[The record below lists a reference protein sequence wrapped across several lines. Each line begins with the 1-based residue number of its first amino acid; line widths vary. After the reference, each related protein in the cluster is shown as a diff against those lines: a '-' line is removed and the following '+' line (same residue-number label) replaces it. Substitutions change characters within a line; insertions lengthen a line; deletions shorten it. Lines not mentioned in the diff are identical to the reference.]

1 MIKLLEK
8 PIIVVLLLLVLSGYL
23 YFFQLDKI
31 ALTDPDE
38 TFYGQTAKEM
48 FLKKEW
54 LTPTLYGKPQFEKP
68 ILFYWLIE
76 ISYKIFGINEFAARF
91 PCALFG
97 FLGLVGIYLLGRL
110 LFNNRTGIFSAVILA
125 TSLEYLILSIG
136 CVTDM
141 VLFTLLLFGVLFF
154 FYGQI
159 RRRDHFYLFSSA
171 AFALATLT
179 KGPIGLL
186 LPAFIIVL
194 YLALT
199 KNLAIFKKGFM
210 LAGAL
215 IIFVVIA
222 KPWYIIMYKIHAQD
236 FVNVFFGFHNV
247 TRFLTPEHKI
257 GSQVYYNIPIVLG
270 GFFPWSVFLPLGFW
284 RFCKTAFSRNRSEPL
299 AVPGSGANER
309 RTANDERRNYA
320 LFTLLWFVF
329 IFLFFT
335 ASSTK
340 LPTYIFPCFLS
351 LAIMTGKL
359 WDDFLDKEAAQN
371 LIKRMKISY
380 YSLPLLILLIFA
392 GVCIFIKM
400 DYPEMLGK
408 VAITG
413 LFLIFGIALSLMA
426 FIGRRF
432 IAAFL
437 LIAYSVALIMY
448 PVDKLILPALE
459 PHESSKALAKELLK
473 FHKEGEAIGCEYD
486 YRAGIAFYTGKVP
499 VKIADYS
506 TLHGLMISK
515 ERVWCVLKQKNVV
528 DLYGP
533 GADKPKD
540 VVVVFKSGKKRLITN
555 KPL

>member
-1 MIKLLEK
+1 MIKPLER

-48 FLKKEW
+48 LLKGEW

-68 ILFYWLIE
+68 IFFYWLIE
-76 ISYKIFGINEFAARF
+76 ISYKIFGINEFAVRF

-110 LFNNRTGIFSAVILA
+110 LFNNRVGIFSAVALA
-125 TSLEYLILSIG
+125 TSLEYLVLSIG

-141 VLFTLLLFGVLFF
+141 TLFTLLLFGVLFF

-159 RRRDHFYLFSSA
+159 RKKDYFYLLSSA

-186 LPAFIIVL
+186 LPAFIIFL

-199 KNLAIFKKGFM
+199 KNLSIFKKGFM

-215 IIFVVIA
+215 IVFAVIA

-247 TRFLTPEHKI
+247 TRFLTPEHKM
-257 GSQVYYNIPIVLG
+257 GSQAYYNIPIVLG

-284 RFCKTAFSRNRSEPL
+284 HFFKKAFFSKR
-299 AVPGSGANER
+299 ER
-309 RTANDERRNYA
+309 QDERNYSVFI
-320 LFTLLWFVF
+320 LVWFFF

-351 LAIMTGKL
+351 LALITGKL
-359 WDDFLDKEAAQN
+359 WDDFLNKEPARA
-371 LIKRMKISY
+371 LIKWMKVSY
-380 YSLPLLILLIFA
+380 YSLPSLILLIFA

-400 DYPEMLGK
+400 DYPEILGS
-408 VAITG
+408 VVITG
-413 LFLIFGIALSLMA
+413 LLLIFGITLSFMA
-426 FIGRRF
+426 FISKKF

-437 LIAYSVALIMY
+437 LIAYSVALIIY
-448 PVDKLILPALE
+448 PLDRLILPALE
-459 PHESSKALAKELLK
+459 PHETSKAIAKEMLK
-473 FHKEGEAIGCEYD
+473 FHKEGEVVGSEHD
-486 YRAGIAFYTGKVP
+486 YRAGIAFYTGIAP
-499 VKIADYS
+499 VKLTNS
-506 TLHGLMISK
+506 TMIRELMSSK
-515 ERVWCVLKQKNVV
+515 ERVWCVLKQKNIV
-528 DLYGP
+528 DLKDP
-533 GADKPKD
+533 GGYD

>member
-1 MIKLLEK
+1 MIKLLER
-8 PIIVVLLLLVLSGYL
+8 PIIVVLLLLILSGYL

-48 FLKKEW
+48 FLKGEW

-76 ISYKIFGINEFAARF
+76 ISYKIFGINEFAVRF
-91 PCALFG
+91 PSALFG

-110 LFNNRTGIFSAVILA
+110 LFNNRAGIFSAVVLA

-141 VLFTLLLFGVLFF
+141 TLFTLLLFGVLFF

-159 RRRDHFYLFSSA
+159 RKRDHFYLFSSA

-186 LPAFIIVL
+186 LPAAIIVL

-215 IIFVVIA
+215 IIFAVIA
-222 KPWYIIMYKIHAQD
+222 KPWYIIMYKIHARD

-257 GSQVYYNIPIVLG
+257 GSQVYYNIPIILG

-284 RFCKTAFSRNRSEPL
+284 HFFKKAFFSNHERRKTNDEAL
-299 AVPGSGANER
+299 NER
-309 RTANDERRNYA
+309 NYF
-320 LFTLLWFVF
+320 LFILLWFF
-329 IFLFFT
+329 SIFLFFT

-351 LAIMTGKL
+351 LALMTGKL
-359 WDDFLDKEAAQN
+359 WDDFLNKKAAQS
-371 LIKRMKISY
+371 LIRRMNVSY
-380 YSLPLLILLIFA
+380 YSLSPLILLIFA
-392 GVCIFIKM
+392 GICIFIKM
-400 DYPEMLGK
+400 DYPEILGR
-408 VAITG
+408 VIVTG
-413 LFLIFGIALSLMA
+413 LFLIFGIALSLTA
-426 FIGRRF
+426 FISKRF
-432 IAAFL
+432 LAAFL
-437 LIAYSVALIMY
+437 LIAYSVVLIMY
-448 PVDKLILPALE
+448 PADKLILPALE

-473 FHKEGEAIGCEYD
+473 YYKEGEAVGSEYD

-499 VKIADYS
+499 VKIVDYS
-506 TLHGLMISK
+506 TSHELMGSK
-515 ERVWCVLKQKNVV
+515 ERVWCVLKQKNVA
-528 DLYGP
+528 DLNGP
-533 GADKPKD
+533 GVDKPKN

>member
-1 MIKLLEK
+1 MKLLER

-48 FLKKEW
+48 FLKAEW

-76 ISYKIFGINEFAARF
+76 ISYKIFGINEFAVRF

-110 LFNNRTGIFSAVILA
+110 LFNNRAGIFSAVILA

-159 RRRDHFYLFSSA
+159 RKRDYFYLLSSA

-186 LPAFIIVL
+186 LSAFIIVL

-215 IIFVVIA
+215 IVFAVIA

-257 GSQVYYNIPIVLG
+257 GSGVYYNIPIVLG

-284 RFCKTAFSRNRSEPL
+284 HICKKAFFSKQEKH
-299 AVPGSGANER
+299 
-309 RTANDERRNYA
+309 DERNYSQFI
-320 LFTLLWFVF
+320 LIWFLF

-351 LAIMTGKL
+351 LALMTGKL
-359 WDDFLDKEAAQN
+359 WDDFLNKKAAIS
-371 LIKRMKISY
+371 LIKWMNVSY
-380 YSLPLLILLIFA
+380 YALPSLILLIFT

-400 DYPEMLGK
+400 DYPEILGK
-408 VAITG
+408 VVITG
-413 LFLIFGIALSLMA
+413 LFLIFGIALSLIA
-426 FIGRRF
+426 FIRRKF

-437 LIAYSVALIMY
+437 LIAYSVAILMY

-473 FHKEGEAIGCEYD
+473 LYKEGEAIGSEYD
-486 YRAGIAFYTGKVP
+486 YRAGVAFYTGKIP

-506 TLHGLMISK
+506 TLHELMGSK
-515 ERVWCVLKQKNVV
+515 ERVWCVLKQKNVA
-528 DLYGP
+528 DLNDP
-533 GADKPKD
+533 GVDKPKN
-540 VVVVFKSGKKRLITN
+540 VAVVFKSGKKRLITN

>member
-1 MIKLLEK
+1 MKLLEK
-8 PIIVVLLLLVLSGYL
+8 PVIIVLLLLILSGYL

-48 FLKKEW
+48 YLKGEW
-54 LTPTLYGKPQFEKP
+54 VTPTLYGQPQFEKP

-76 ISYKIFGINEFAARF
+76 ISYRIFGINEFAVRF
-91 PCALFG
+91 PSALFG
-97 FLGLVGIYLLGRL
+97 FLGLIGIYLLGRA
-110 LFNNRTGIFSAVILA
+110 LFNNRVGIFSSVILA
-125 TSLEYLILSIG
+125 TNLEYLILSIG

-159 RRRDHFYLFSSA
+159 RKKDYFYLLSSA

-186 LPAFIIVL
+186 LPASIIFL

-199 KNLAIFKKGFM
+199 KNLSIFKRGFM
-210 LAGAL
+210 LLGVL
-215 IIFVVIA
+215 IVFGLIA

-236 FVNVFFGFHNV
+236 FINAFFGFQNI

-257 GSQVYYNIPIVLG
+257 GSQVYYNIPIILG
-270 GFFPWSVFLPLGFW
+270 GFFPWSVFIPLGFW
-284 RFCKTAFSRNRSEPL
+284 HICKKAFFSKSEK
-299 AVPGSGANER
+299 R
-309 RTANDERRNYA
+309 DEKNYSI
-320 LFTLLWFVF
+320 FIVLWFLF

-351 LAIMTGKL
+351 LALMTGKL
-359 WDDFLDKEAAQN
+359 WDDFLGKEAAKS
-371 LIKRMKISY
+371 LIKWMKVSY
-380 YSLPLLILLIFA
+380 YSLPSLILLIFA

-400 DYPEMLGK
+400 DYPEILGR
-408 VAITG
+408 VVITG
-413 LFLIFGIALSLMA
+413 LLLIFGIALSLAA
-426 FIGRRF
+426 FNKRRF

-437 LIAYSVALIMY
+437 LIAYSVAIIIY
-448 PVDKLILPALE
+448 PIDRLILPALE
-459 PHESSKALAKELLK
+459 PHETSKALAEELLK
-473 FHKEGEAIGCEYD
+473 FHKDGEVIGSEYD
-486 YRAGIAFYTGKVP
+486 YRAGVAFYTGKVP
-499 VKIADYS
+499 VKISDYS
-506 TLHGLMISK
+506 ALHALMGSK
-515 ERVWCVLKQKNVV
+515 ERVWCVMKQKNIS
-528 DLYGP
+528 DLSGP
-533 GADKPKD
+533 GIDKPKH

-555 KPL
+555 KPLR

>member
-1 MIKLLEK
+1 MMKFLER
-8 PIIVVLLLLVLSGYL
+8 PIIVVLLLLVLSCYL

-48 FLKKEW
+48 FLKGEW

-76 ISYKIFGINEFAARF
+76 ISYKMFGINEFAVRF

-110 LFNNRTGIFSAVILA
+110 LFNNRVGVFSAIILA
-125 TSLEYLILSIG
+125 TSLEYLVLSIG

-141 VLFTLLLFGVLFF
+141 VLFTLLLFGALFF

-159 RRRDHFYLFSSA
+159 RKKGYFYLLSSA

-186 LPAFIIVL
+186 LPAFIIML
-194 YLALT
+194 YLILT
-199 KNLAIFKKGFM
+199 KDYAIFKNGAL
-210 LAGAL
+210 LAGAIL
-215 IIFVVIA
+215 VFIVIA
-222 KPWYIIMYKIHAQD
+222 KPWYFVMYKIHAQD
-236 FVNVFFGFHNV
+236 FVNIFFGFQNI

-284 RFCKTAFSRNRSEPL
+284 RFFKDAFSRR
-299 AVPGSGANER
+299 GSPSANK
-309 RTANDERRNYA
+309 NQSI
-320 LFTLLWFVF
+320 FVLLWFFV

-351 LAIMTGKL
+351 LALIAGKL
-359 WDDFLDKEAAQN
+359 WDDFLGSAPSAGLAKW
-371 LIKRMKISY
+371 MKVSY
-380 YSLPLLILLIFA
+380 YSLPIVILLTFI
-392 GVCIFIKM
+392 GVSVFVKI
-400 DYPEMLGK
+400 DYPEMLAR
-408 VAITG
+408 VVVTG
-413 LFLIFGIALSLMA
+413 LFVIFGMLLSLLS
-426 FIGRRF
+426 FIRKNKL
-432 IAAFL
+432 AAFL
-437 LIAYSVALIMY
+437 LIAYSVAILVY
-448 PVDKLILPALE
+448 PIDKLILPALE
-459 PHESSKALAKELLK
+459 PHETSKAMAKELMK
-473 FHKEGEAIGCEYD
+473 YYKDGEVIGCEHD
-486 YRAGIAFYTGKVP
+486 YRAGIAFYTGKTP
-499 VKIADYS
+499 VKIADYATS
-506 TLHGLMISK
+506 HELMGSK
-515 ERVWCVLKQKNVV
+515 ERVWCVLKKKNVA
-528 DLYGP
+528 DLNGP
-533 GADKPKD
+533 GVDKPKT
-540 VVVVFKSGKKRLITN
+540 VVEVFKSGKKRLITN

>member
-1 MIKLLEK
+1 MTKLLER
-8 PIIVVLLLLVLSGYL
+8 PIIVILLLLILSGYL

-48 FLKKEW
+48 FLKGEW
-54 LTPTLYGKPQFEKP
+54 LTPTLYGEPQFEKP
-68 ILFYWLIE
+68 IFFYWLIE
-76 ISYKIFGINEFAARF
+76 ISYKIFGINEFAVRF

-110 LFNNRTGIFSAVILA
+110 LFSNRTGIFSAVILA

-141 VLFTLLLFGVLFF
+141 VLFTLLLFGVLLF

-159 RRRDHFYLFSSA
+159 RRKDYSYLLSSA

-215 IIFVVIA
+215 IIFAIIA

-236 FVNVFFGFHNV
+236 FLNVFFGFHNV

-284 RFCKTAFSRNRSEPL
+284 HMFKTIRLPAGKAGNTHDAICNTNNTSIFL
-299 AVPGSGANER
+299 
-309 RTANDERRNYA
+309 
-320 LFTLLWFVF
+320 LLWFVF

-351 LAIMTGKL
+351 LALITGKL
-359 WDDFLDKEAAQN
+359 WDDFLNKGAAPG
-371 LIKRMKISY
+371 LIKWTKVSY
-380 YSLPLLILLIFA
+380 YSLPSLILVIFV

-400 DYPEMLGK
+400 DYPEILGK
-408 VAITG
+408 VIITG
-413 LFLIFGIALSLMA
+413 LFLIFGIALSTAA
-426 FIGRRF
+426 FIKRKF

-437 LIAYSVALIMY
+437 LIAYSVALIIY
-448 PVDKLILPALE
+448 PIDKLILPDLG
-459 PHESSKALAKELLK
+459 PHESSKALSKELLK
-473 FHKEGEAIGCEYD
+473 FYKEGEAIGSE
-486 YRAGIAFYTGKVP
+486 
-499 VKIADYS
+499 
-506 TLHGLMISK
+506 
-515 ERVWCVLKQKNVV
+515 
-528 DLYGP
+528 
-533 GADKPKD
+533 
-540 VVVVFKSGKKRLITN
+540 
-555 KPL
+555 

>member
-1 MIKLLEK
+1 MVKILER
-8 PIIVVLLLLVLSGYL
+8 PIIVILLLLVLSGYL
-23 YFFQLDKI
+23 YFFQLDKM

-48 FLKKEW
+48 FLKGEW
-54 LTPTLYGKPQFEKP
+54 LTPTLYGRPQFEKP

-76 ISYKIFGINEFAARF
+76 ISYKIFGINEFAVRF
-91 PCALFG
+91 PSALFG
-97 FLGLVGIYLLGRL
+97 FLGLVGIYLLGKL

-159 RRRDHFYLFSSA
+159 RKRDQGYLLSSA

-179 KGPIGLL
+179 KGPVGLL
-186 LPAFIIVL
+186 LPALIIVL

-199 KNLAIFKKGFM
+199 KNLGIFKKGFM
-210 LAGAL
+210 LVGAL
-215 IIFVVIA
+215 IIFAVIA
-222 KPWYIIMYKIHAQD
+222 NPWYIIMYKTHAQD

-257 GSQVYYNIPIVLG
+257 GSQAYYNIPIVFG

-284 RFCKTAFSRNRSEPL
+284 HFCKMAFSRNHES
-299 AVPGSGANER
+299 
-309 RTANDERRNYA
+309 RTMNDERRNHA
-320 LFTLLWFVF
+320 LFVLLWFLF

-351 LAIMTGKL
+351 LALITGKL
-359 WDDFLDKEAAQN
+359 WDDFLNKKAAIG
-371 LIKRMKISY
+371 LIKWMEVSY
-380 YSLPLLILLIFA
+380 YYLPSLILLIFA

-400 DYPEMLGK
+400 DYPEILGR
-408 VAITG
+408 VIITG
-413 LFLIFGIALSLMA
+413 LFLIFGIAFSLIA
-426 FIGRRF
+426 FINRRF
-432 IAAFL
+432 LAAFL

-448 PVDKLILPALE
+448 PVGKLILPALE

-473 FHKEGEAIGCEYD
+473 FHKEDEVIGSEYD

-506 TLHGLMISK
+506 TLHELIGSK
-515 ERVWCVLKQKNVV
+515 ERVWCVLKQKNVA
-528 DLYGP
+528 DLNGP
-533 GADKPKD
+533 GVDKPKN
-540 VVVVFKSGKKRLITN
+540 VVVVFESGKKRLITN

>member
-1 MIKLLEK
+1 MMKLLER
-8 PIIVVLLLLVLSGYL
+8 PIIVVLLLLILSGYL

-48 FLKKEW
+48 FLKGEW

-76 ISYKIFGINEFAARF
+76 MSYKIFGINEFAVRF
-91 PCALFG
+91 PSALFG

-110 LFNNRTGIFSAVILA
+110 LFNNRAGIFSAVVLA

-141 VLFTLLLFGVLFF
+141 VLFTLLLFGVLLF

-159 RRRDHFYLFSSA
+159 RKKDYFYLFSSA

-215 IIFVVIA
+215 IVFAVIA

-247 TRFLTPEHKI
+247 TRFLMPEHKI

-284 RFCKTAFSRNRSEPL
+284 HMFKAIRLPCRQAGTTHDAQ
-299 AVPGSGANER
+299 
-309 RTANDERRNYA
+309 RTTKDASIF
-320 LFTLLWFVF
+320 LLLWFF
-329 IFLFFT
+329 LIFLFFT

-340 LPTYIFPCFLS
+340 LPTYIFPCFMS
-351 LAIMTGKL
+351 LALMTGKL
-359 WDDFLDKEAAQN
+359 WDDFLNKKAASG
-371 LIKRMKISY
+371 LIKWMKVSY
-380 YSLPLLILLIFA
+380 YSLPSLILLIFA

-400 DYPEMLGK
+400 DYPEIMGR
-408 VAITG
+408 VIITG
-413 LFLIFGIALSLMA
+413 LFLVFGIALSLMA
-426 FIGRRF
+426 FISRKF

-459 PHESSKALAKELLK
+459 PHESSKALAKELLR
-473 FHKEGEAIGCEYD
+473 FHKEGEVIGSEYD

-499 VKIADYS
+499 AKIVDYS
-506 TLHGLMISK
+506 TLHELMGSK
-515 ERVWCVLKQKNVV
+515 ERVWCVLKQKNIA
-528 DLYGP
+528 DLNGP
-533 GADKPKD
+533 GIDKPKN

>member
-1 MIKLLEK
+1 MMKLLER

-38 TFYGQTAKEM
+38 TFYAQTAREM
-48 FLKKEW
+48 FLKGEW

-68 ILFYWLIE
+68 ILFYWLVE

-91 PCALFG
+91 PSALFG
-97 FLGLVGIYLLGRL
+97 FLGLIGIYLLGRL

-125 TSLEYLILSIG
+125 TSLEYLVLSIG

-141 VLFTLLLFGVLFF
+141 ALFTLLLFGVLFF

-159 RRRDHFYLFSSA
+159 RKRDYFYLFSSA

-215 IIFVVIA
+215 IVFAVIA
-222 KPWYIIMYKIHAQD
+222 KPWYIIMYKIHSRD
-236 FVNVFFGFHNV
+236 FVNVFFGFQNV

-284 RFCKTAFSRNRSEPL
+284 HICKKAFFSKQEKR
-299 AVPGSGANER
+299 
-309 RTANDERRNYA
+309 DERNYSQFI
-320 LFTLLWFVF
+320 LIWFLF

-351 LAIMTGKL
+351 LALMTGKL
-359 WDDFLDKEAAQN
+359 WDDFLNKEAAKN
-371 LIKRMKISY
+371 LIRWMNVSY
-380 YSLPLLILLIFA
+380 YSLSSLILLIFA

-400 DYPEMLGK
+400 DYPEILGR
-408 VAITG
+408 VVITG
-413 LFLIFGIALSLMA
+413 LFLIFGITFSLIA
-426 FIGRRF
+426 FIGKRF
-432 IAAFL
+432 LAAFL

-473 FHKEGEAIGCEYD
+473 FYKEGEAIGSEYD

-506 TLHGLMISK
+506 TSHKLMGSN
-515 ERVWCVLKQKNVV
+515 ERVWCVLKQKNVA
-528 DLYGP
+528 DLNGP
-533 GADKPKD
+533 GIDKPKN
-540 VVVVFKSGKKRLITN
+540 VVVVFKAGKKRLITN

>member
-1 MIKLLEK
+1 MMKLLEK

-23 YFFQLDKI
+23 YFFQLDKL

-48 FLKKEW
+48 FLEGEW
-54 LTPTLYGKPQFEKP
+54 LTPTLYGQPQFEKP

-76 ISYKIFGINEFAARF
+76 ISYQIFGINEFAVRF
-91 PCALFG
+91 PSALFG

-110 LFNNRTGIFSAVILA
+110 LFNNRVGLFSAVVLA
-125 TSLEYLILSIG
+125 TCLEYLILSIG

-141 VLFTLLLFGVLFF
+141 VLFALMLFGVLFF

-159 RRRDHFYLFSSA
+159 RKRGYFYLLSSA

-186 LPAFIIVL
+186 LPAFVIIL
-194 YLALT
+194 YLTLT
-199 KNLAIFKKGFM
+199 KDFAIFKNGFL

-215 IIFVVIA
+215 IVFIIIA
-222 KPWYIIMYKIHAQD
+222 KPWYFIMYKLHAQE
-236 FVNVFFGFHNV
+236 FINTFFGFQNI
-247 TRFLTPEHKI
+247 TRFMTPEHKI

-284 RFCKTAFSRNRSEPL
+284 HFCKMAFSRKDES
-299 AVPGSGANER
+299 
-309 RTANDERRNYA
+309 RTTGKEERNYA
-320 LFTLLWFVF
+320 LFALLWFLF

-351 LAIMTGKL
+351 LALMTGKL
-359 WDDFLDKEAAQN
+359 WDDFLDKKAAFG
-371 LIKRMKISY
+371 LIKWMNVSY
-380 YSLPLLILLIFA
+380 YALPSLILLIYA
-392 GVCIFIKM
+392 GVCIFVKM
-400 DYPEMLGK
+400 DYPEILDRA
-408 VAITG
+408 VITG
-413 LFLIFGIALSLMA
+413 LFLIFGIAFSLIA
-426 FIGRRF
+426 FIGRRS

-437 LIAYSVALIMY
+437 LIAYSVVLMIY
-448 PVDKLILPALE
+448 PLDKLILPTLE
-459 PHESSKALAKELLK
+459 AHESSKAIAEELLK
-473 FHKEGEAIGCEYD
+473 YYKEGETIGTEHD

-499 VKIADYS
+499 VKVPDYS
-506 TLHGLMISK
+506 KLHELISSK
-515 ERVWCVLKQKNVV
+515 ERVWCVMKQKNVV
-528 DLYGP
+528 DLSGP
-533 GADKPKD
+533 GPDKPKY
-540 VVVVFKSGKKRLITN
+540 VVVFKSGKKRLITN

>member
-1 MIKLLEK
+1 MVKILEK
-8 PIIVVLLLLVLSGYL
+8 PVIVALLLLVLSGYL

-48 FLKKEW
+48 FLKGEW

-76 ISYKIFGINEFAARF
+76 ISYKIFGINEFAVRF

-110 LFNNRTGIFSAVILA
+110 LFNNRVGIFSAVALA

-159 RRRDHFYLFSSA
+159 RKKDYFYLLSSA

-186 LPAFIIVL
+186 LPAFIIIL

-215 IIFVVIA
+215 IIFAIIA

-284 RFCKTAFSRNRSEPL
+284 HFFKKAFFSKQEKQ
-299 AVPGSGANER
+299 
-309 RTANDERRNYA
+309 DERNYS
-320 LFTLLWFVF
+320 LFILVWFLF

-340 LPTYIFPCFLS
+340 LPTYIFSCFLS
-351 LAIMTGKL
+351 LALMTGKL
-359 WDDFLDKEAAQN
+359 WDDFLNKKAAIG
-371 LIKRMKISY
+371 LIKWMNVSY
-380 YSLPLLILLIFA
+380 YALPSLILLIFA

-400 DYPEMLGK
+400 DYPEILGK
-408 VAITG
+408 VVITG
-413 LFLIFGIALSLMA
+413 LFLIFGIALSLIA
-426 FIGRRF
+426 FIGRKF

-473 FHKEGEAIGCEYD
+473 FHKEGEAIGSEYD
-486 YRAGIAFYTGKVP
+486 YRAGIAFYTGKIP

-506 TLHGLMISK
+506 TLHELMGSK
-515 ERVWCVLKQKNVV
+515 ERVWCVLKQKNVA
-528 DLYGP
+528 DLNGP
-533 GADKPKD
+533 GIDKPKD

>member
-1 MIKLLEK
+1 MMKLLER

-48 FLKKEW
+48 FLKGEW

-91 PCALFG
+91 PPALFG

-110 LFNNRTGIFSAVILA
+110 LFNNRAGIFSAVVLA

-141 VLFTLLLFGVLFF
+141 VLFTFLLFGVLFF

-159 RRRDHFYLFSSA
+159 RKRDYFYLFSSA

-215 IIFVVIA
+215 IVFAVIA
-222 KPWYIIMYKIHAQD
+222 KPWYIAMYKIHSRD
-236 FVNVFFGFHNV
+236 FVNVFFGFHNI
-247 TRFLTPEHKI
+247 TRFLTPEHKM

-284 RFCKTAFSRNRSEPL
+284 QMFKGIRSTQNAERSTRNASI
-299 AVPGSGANER
+299 
-309 RTANDERRNYA
+309 
-320 LFTLLWFVF
+320 FILLWFLF

-351 LAIMTGKL
+351 LALMTGKL
-359 WDDFLDKEAAQN
+359 WDDFLNKKTALN
-371 LIKRMKISY
+371 LTRWMKASY
-380 YSLPLLILLIFA
+380 YSLPSLILLIFA

-400 DYPEMLGK
+400 DYPEISGK
-408 VAITG
+408 VVITG
-413 LFLIFGIALSLMA
+413 LFLIFGIALSLIA
-426 FIGRRF
+426 FISKRSL
-432 IAAFL
+432 AAFL

-459 PHESSKALAKELLK
+459 SHESSKALAKKLLK
-473 FHKEGEAIGCEYD
+473 FYKEGETIGSEYD
-486 YRAGIAFYTGKVP
+486 YRAGVAFYTGKVP
-499 VKIADYS
+499 VKIVDYS
-506 TLHGLMISK
+506 TLHELMGSK
-515 ERVWCVLKQKNVV
+515 ERVWCVLKQKNLV
-528 DLYGP
+528 DLISP
-533 GADKPKD
+533 GTDKPKN

>member
-1 MIKLLEK
+1 MIKPLER
-8 PIIVVLLLLVLSGYL
+8 PIIVILLLLVLSGYL

-48 FLKKEW
+48 FLKGEW

-76 ISYKIFGINEFAARF
+76 ISYKIFGINEFAVRF
-91 PCALFG
+91 PSALFG

-110 LFNNRTGIFSAVILA
+110 LFNNRAGIFSAVVLA

-141 VLFTLLLFGVLFF
+141 VLFTLLLLGVLFF

-159 RRRDHFYLFSSA
+159 RKRNYCYLLSSA

-186 LPAFIIVL
+186 LPGFIIIL
-194 YLALT
+194 YLVFT
-199 KNLAIFKKGFM
+199 KDYAIFKNGAL

-215 IIFVVIA
+215 IVFVVIA
-222 KPWYIIMYKIHAQD
+222 KPWYFIMYKLHTQD
-236 FVNVFFGFHNV
+236 FINIFFGFQNI

-284 RFCKTAFSRNRSEPL
+284 QMFKGIRSTQYAVRSTRN
-299 AVPGSGANER
+299 A
-309 RTANDERRNYA
+309 YI
-320 LFTLLWFVF
+320 FILLWFLF

-351 LAIMTGKL
+351 LALMTGKL
-359 WDDFLDKEAAQN
+359 WDDFLDNRAARS
-371 LIKRMKISY
+371 LAKWMKVSY
-380 YSLPLLILLIFA
+380 YCLSPLILLIFA
-392 GVCIFIKM
+392 GVCIFIGM
-400 DYPEMLGK
+400 DYPEILGK
-408 VAITG
+408 VVITG
-413 LFLIFGIALSLMA
+413 LFLVFGIALSFMA
-426 FIGRRF
+426 FKSRKF

-437 LIAYSVALIMY
+437 LIAYSVALMMY

-459 PHESSKALAKELLK
+459 PHESSKALAEELLK
-473 FHKEGEAIGCEYD
+473 YHKEGEAIGSEYD

-499 VKIADYS
+499 VKITDYS
-506 TLHGLMISK
+506 TSHELMGSK
-515 ERVWCVLKQKNVV
+515 ERAWCILKQKNVA
-528 DLYGP
+528 DLNGP
-533 GADKPKD
+533 GVDKPKN
-540 VVVVFKSGKKRLITN
+540 VIVVFKSGKKRLITN

>member
-1 MIKLLEK
+1 MKILER

-48 FLKKEW
+48 FLKGEW
-54 LTPTLYGKPQFEKP
+54 ITPTLYGQPQFEKP

-76 ISYKIFGINEFAARF
+76 ISYKIFGINEFAVRF

-154 FYGQI
+154 FYGEI
-159 RRRDHFYLFSSA
+159 RKKDYFYLLSSA

-186 LPAFIIVL
+186 LPASIIVL

-199 KNLAIFKKGFM
+199 KKLAIFKKGFM
-210 LAGAL
+210 LAGVL
-215 IIFVVIA
+215 IVFAVIA

-236 FVNVFFGFHNV
+236 FVNVFFGFQNI
-247 TRFLTPEHKI
+247 TRFLTPEHKT
-257 GSQVYYNIPIVLG
+257 GSQIYYNIPIILG

-284 RFCKTAFSRNRSEPL
+284 HICKKAFASKHNTQYTIRNTS
-299 AVPGSGANER
+299 
-309 RTANDERRNYA
+309 DERNYS
-320 LFTLLWFVF
+320 LFILLWFIF

-351 LAIMTGKL
+351 LALMTGRL
-359 WDDFLDKEAAQN
+359 WDDFLNKKATQT
-371 LIKRMKISY
+371 LINKMKVSY
-380 YSLPLLILLIFA
+380 CFLPLLILLIFI
-392 GVCIFIKM
+392 GVCIFVNM

-408 VAITG
+408 VIITG
-413 LFLIFGIALSLMA
+413 LFLIFGIALSLTA
-426 FIGRRF
+426 YLRKKF

-437 LIAYSVALIMY
+437 LIAYSVALIVY
-448 PVDKLILPALE
+448 PLDRLILPALE
-459 PHESSKALAKELLK
+459 PHESSKALAKEILK
-473 FHKEGEAIGCEYD
+473 YYKEGERIGSEYD

-506 TLHGLMISK
+506 TSHELMGSK
-515 ERVWCVLKQKNVV
+515 ERVWCVLKQKNVA
-528 DLYGP
+528 DLNGP
-533 GADKPKD
+533 GVDNPKK

>member
-1 MIKLLEK
+1 MIKLLER
-8 PIIVVLLLLVLSGYL
+8 PIIVILLLLVLSGYL

-38 TFYGQTAKEM
+38 TFYGQTDREM

-91 PCALFG
+91 PSALFG

-110 LFNNRTGIFSAVILA
+110 LFSNRAGIFSAVVGA

-141 VLFTLLLFGVLFF
+141 TLFTFLLFGVLFF

-159 RRRDHFYLFSSA
+159 RKRDYFYLLSSA

-186 LPAFIIVL
+186 LPAFIIIL

-199 KNLAIFKKGFM
+199 KNLAIFRKGFM

-215 IIFVVIA
+215 IIFAVIA
-222 KPWYIIMYKIHAQD
+222 KPWYIIMYKIHARD

-247 TRFLTPEHKI
+247 ARFLTPEHKM

-284 RFCKTAFSRNRSEPL
+284 HFCKMAFSRNHESRI
-299 AVPGSGANER
+299 
-309 RTANDERRNYA
+309 TNDERRNPA
-320 LFTLLWFVF
+320 LFVLLWFLF

-351 LAIMTGKL
+351 LALMTGKL
-359 WDDFLDKEAAQN
+359 WDDFLNKEAAFG
-371 LIKRMKISY
+371 LMRWMSVSY
-380 YSLPLLILLIFA
+380 YSLPSLILLIFA
-392 GVCIFIKM
+392 GVCIFIQM
-400 DYPEMLGK
+400 DYPEILGR
-408 VAITG
+408 VVITG
-413 LFLIFGIALSLMA
+413 LFLIFGIAFSLIA
-426 FIGRRF
+426 FIGKRF
-432 IAAFL
+432 LAAFL

-473 FHKEGEAIGCEYD
+473 FYKEGEAIGSEYD

-506 TLHGLMISK
+506 TSHKLMGSN
-515 ERVWCVLKQKNVV
+515 ERVWCVLKQKNVA
-528 DLYGP
+528 DLNGP
-533 GADKPKD
+533 GIDKPKN
-540 VVVVFKSGKKRLITN
+540 VVVVFKAGKKRLITN

>member
-1 MIKLLEK
+1 MMKLLEK

-23 YFFQLDKI
+23 YFFQLDKM

-48 FLKKEW
+48 LLKGEW
-54 LTPTLYGKPQFEKP
+54 LTPTLYGQPQFEKP

-76 ISYKIFGINEFAARF
+76 ISYKIFGINEFAVRF

-110 LFNNRTGIFSAVILA
+110 LFNNRAGIFSAVVLA
-125 TSLEYLILSIG
+125 TSLEYLILSVG

-159 RRRDHFYLFSSA
+159 RKRDHFYLFSSA

-215 IIFVVIA
+215 IIFAVIA

-236 FVNVFFGFHNV
+236 FINIFFGFQNI

-284 RFCKTAFSRNRSEPL
+284 YFFKKAFFSKQEKQ
-299 AVPGSGANER
+299 
-309 RTANDERRNYA
+309 DERNHS
-320 LFTLLWFVF
+320 LFILIWFLF

-351 LAIMTGKL
+351 LALMTGKL
-359 WDDFLDKEAAQN
+359 WDDFLNDRAAAN
-371 LIKRMKISY
+371 LVRWMKVSY
-380 YSLPLLILLIFA
+380 YTLPGIIIMAFI
-392 GVCIFIKM
+392 GICIFIKM
-400 DYPEMLGK
+400 DYPEILSK
-408 VAITG
+408 VVITG
-413 LFLIFGIALSLMA
+413 LFLMFGIAFSLIA
-426 FIGRRF
+426 FKSKRF
-432 IAAFL
+432 LAAFL
-437 LIAYSVALIMY
+437 LIAYSVALIVY
-448 PVDKLILPALE
+448 PIDKLILPALE

-473 FHKEGEAIGCEYD
+473 FYKEGEAIGSEYD

-506 TLHGLMISK
+506 SSHELMGSK
-515 ERVWCVLKQKNVV
+515 ERVWCVLKQKNIA
-528 DLYGP
+528 DLNGP
-533 GADKPKD
+533 GIDKPKN

>member
-1 MIKLLEK
+1 MTKLLER

-38 TFYGQTAKEM
+38 TFYAQTAKEM
-48 FLKKEW
+48 YLKGEW

-68 ILFYWLIE
+68 IFFYWLIE
-76 ISYKIFGINEFAARF
+76 ISYKIFGINEFAVRF

-97 FLGLVGIYLLGRL
+97 FLGLAGMYLLGRL
-110 LFNNRTGIFSAVILA
+110 LFNNRTGIFSAVVLS
-125 TSLEYLILSIG
+125 TCLEYLMLSIG

-141 VLFTLLLFGVLFF
+141 VLFTCLLFGALFF

-159 RRRDHFYLFSSA
+159 RRKNYFYLLSSA

-194 YLALT
+194 YLVLT
-199 KNLAIFKKGFM
+199 RDYAIFKNAAL
-210 LAGAL
+210 LAGAVIVF
-215 IIFVVIA
+215 IIIA
-222 KPWYIIMYKIHAQD
+222 KPWYFIMYKIHAQD
-236 FVNVFFGFHNV
+236 FISIFFGFQNV
-247 TRFLTPEHKI
+247 TRFLTPEHRI
-257 GSQVYYNIPIVLG
+257 GSQVYYNIPIALG

-284 RFCKTAFSRNRSEPL
+284 RFIKKAFISKSE
-299 AVPGSGANER
+299 GS
-309 RTANDERRNYA
+309 DERKYS
-320 LFTLLWFVF
+320 LFILLWFFV

-351 LAIMTGKL
+351 LALITGKL
-359 WDDFLDKEAAQN
+359 WDDFLTAGAAAN
-371 LIKRMKISY
+371 FTRWMKVSY
-380 YSLPLLILLIFA
+380 YALPAIILPAFI
-392 GVCIFIKM
+392 GICVFIKM

-408 VAITG
+408 VFITG
-413 LFLIFGIALSLMA
+413 LFLISGLALSLVS
-426 FIGRRF
+426 FISKKF
-432 IAAFL
+432 LAAFL

-459 PHESSKALAKELLK
+459 PHESSKAIAEELLK
-473 FHKEGEAIGCEYD
+473 YYKDGEAIGSEYS

-499 VKIADYS
+499 VKIADYATS
-506 TLHGLMISK
+506 HALMGSK
-515 ERVWCVLKQKNVV
+515 ERVWCVLKQKNVA
-528 DLYGP
+528 DLNGP
-533 GADKPKD
+533 GIDKPKN

>member
-1 MIKLLEK
+1 MKLLEK
-8 PIIVVLLLLVLSGYL
+8 PVIIILLLLVLSGYL

-38 TFYGQTAKEM
+38 TFYGQTAREM
-48 FLKKEW
+48 FLKGEW

-68 ILFYWLIE
+68 IFFYWLIE
-76 ISYKIFGINEFAARF
+76 ISYKIFGINEFAVRF

-97 FLGLVGIYLLGRL
+97 FLGLAGIYLLGRL

-159 RRRDHFYLFSSA
+159 RKRDYFYLLSSA

-186 LPAFIIVL
+186 LPVSIIVL
-194 YLALT
+194 YLVLT

-210 LAGAL
+210 LAGVLVVFA
-215 IIFVVIA
+215 VIA

-247 TRFLTPEHKI
+247 TRFLTPEHRM
-257 GSQVYYNIPIVLG
+257 GSQAYYNIPIVLG

-284 RFCKTAFSRNRSEPL
+284 HFLKKAFFFKQEK
-299 AVPGSGANER
+299 A
-309 RTANDERRNYA
+309 DDRNYSVFI
-320 LFTLLWFVF
+320 LIWFLF

-351 LAIMTGKL
+351 LALMTGKL
-359 WDDFLDKEAAQN
+359 WDDFLNKSIAVN
-371 LIKRMKISY
+371 LARLMKVSY
-380 YSLPLLILLIFA
+380 YVLPGIILPAFI
-392 GVCIFIKM
+392 GICIFIKM
-400 DYPEMLGK
+400 DYPEILGR
-408 VAITG
+408 VVITG
-413 LFLIFGIALSLMA
+413 LFLVSGIALSLIA
-426 FIGRRF
+426 FVNKKF

-459 PHESSKALAKELLK
+459 PHETSKALSKELLK
-473 FHKEGEAIGCEYD
+473 FYKEGEAIGSEHD
-486 YRAGIAFYTGKVP
+486 YRAGIAFYTGKTP
-499 VKIADYS
+499 VKLTNS
-506 TLHGLMISK
+506 TTIRELMSSK
-515 ERVWCVLKQKNVV
+515 ERVWCVLKQKNIV
-528 DLYGP
+528 DLNDRP
-533 GADKPKD
+533 GAYD

-555 KPL
+555 MPL

>member
-1 MIKLLEK
+1 MMKLLER

-38 TFYGQTAKEM
+38 TFYAQTAKEM
-48 FLKKEW
+48 FLKGEW
-54 LTPTLYGKPQFEKP
+54 LTPTLYGQPQFEKP
-68 ILFYWLIE
+68 IFFYWLIE
-76 ISYKIFGINEFAARF
+76 ISYRMFGINEFAVRF

-110 LFNNRTGIFSAVILA
+110 IFNNRAGILSAVVLA

-159 RRRDHFYLFSSA
+159 RKRSYFYLLSSA

-186 LPAFIIVL
+186 LPAFVIIL
-194 YLALT
+194 YLILT
-199 KNLAIFKKGFM
+199 KDFAIFKRGFL

-215 IIFVVIA
+215 IVFAIIA
-222 KPWYIIMYKIHAQD
+222 KPWYFIMYKIHAQD
-236 FVNVFFGFHNV
+236 FISTFFGFQNV

-270 GFFPWSVFLPLGFW
+270 GFFPWSVFLPLGLW
-284 RFCKTAFSRNRSEPL
+284 HFCKKAFLSKQ
-299 AVPGSGANER
+299 GAR
-309 RTANDERRNYA
+309 DERNHA
-320 LFTLLWFVF
+320 LFLLIWFLF

-351 LAIMTGKL
+351 LALMTGKL
-359 WDDFLDKEAAQN
+359 WDDFLNKGAAAN
-371 LIKRMKISY
+371 LIKWAKVSY
-380 YSLPLLILLIFA
+380 YALPGIILPAFI
-392 GVCIFIKM
+392 GICIFIKM
-400 DYPEMLGK
+400 DYPEILGK
-408 VAITG
+408 VIITG
-413 LFLIFGIALSLMA
+413 MFLLFGIALSLIA
-426 FIGRRF
+426 FINKKF
-432 IAAFL
+432 LAAFL
-437 LIAYSVALIMY
+437 LIAYSVVLITY
-448 PVDKLILPALE
+448 PVDRLILPALE

-473 FHKEGEAIGCEYD
+473 FHKAGEAIGSEYS

-499 VKIADYS
+499 VKIVDYS
-506 TLHGLMISK
+506 TLHELMSSK

-528 DLYGP
+528 DLIGP
-533 GADKPKD
+533 GADKPKN

>member
-1 MIKLLEK
+1 MMKLLER
-8 PIIVVLLLLVLSGYL
+8 PIIVVLLLLALSGYL

-38 TFYGQTAKEM
+38 TFYAQTAKEM
-48 FLKKEW
+48 FLKGEW

-76 ISYKIFGINEFAARF
+76 ISYKVFGINEFAVRF

-97 FLGLVGIYLLGRL
+97 FLGLVGIYLIGRL
-110 LFNNRTGIFSAVILA
+110 LFSNRAGIFSAVILA

-141 VLFTLLLFGVLFF
+141 VLFTLMLFGVLFF

-159 RRRDHFYLFSSA
+159 RKRGYFYLLSSA

-186 LPAFIIVL
+186 LPAFVIIL
-194 YLALT
+194 YLVLT
-199 KNLAIFKKGFM
+199 KDFTIFKRGFL
-210 LAGAL
+210 LAGVL
-215 IIFVVIA
+215 IVFAIIA
-222 KPWYIIMYKIHAQD
+222 KPWYLIMYKLHAQD
-236 FVNVFFGFHNV
+236 FISTFFGFQNI
-247 TRFLTPEHKI
+247 TRFLTPEHRI
-257 GSQVYYNIPIVLG
+257 GSQVYYNIPIALG

-284 RFCKTAFSRNRSEPL
+284 RFFKGAFFSNTESR
-299 AVPGSGANER
+299 VH
-309 RTANDERRNYA
+309 RNHY
-320 LFTLLWFVF
+320 LFILLWFFV

-351 LAIMTGKL
+351 LALIAGKL
-359 WDDFLDKEAAQN
+359 WDDFLNKGAAAN
-371 LIKRMKISY
+371 FVRWMKASY
-380 YSLPLLILLIFA
+380 YALPGIILPAFI
-392 GVCIFIKM
+392 GICIFIKM
-400 DYPEMLGK
+400 DYPEILGK
-408 VAITG
+408 TVITG
-413 LFLIFGIALSLMA
+413 LFLIFGIALSLTA
-426 FIGRRF
+426 FISRKF

-437 LIAYSVALIMY
+437 LIAYSVVLIMY

-473 FHKEGEAIGCEYD
+473 YHKEGEVIGSEYD
-486 YRAGIAFYTGKVP
+486 YRAGVAFYTGKVP
-499 VKIADYS
+499 IKIVDYS
-506 TLHGLMISK
+506 ALHELMGSE

-533 GADKPKD
+533 GIDKPKN
-540 VVVVFKSGKKRLITN
+540 VVVVVLKSGKKRLITN

>member
-1 MIKLLEK
+1 MKLLER

-48 FLKKEW
+48 FLKGEW
-54 LTPTLYGKPQFEKP
+54 LTPTLYGQPQFEKP

-76 ISYKIFGINEFAARF
+76 ISYKIFGINEFAVRF

-97 FLGLVGIYLLGRL
+97 FLGLVGIYLLGRI
-110 LFNNRTGIFSAVILA
+110 LFNNRAGIFSAVVLA

-141 VLFTLLLFGVLFF
+141 TLFTLFLFGVLFF

-159 RRRDHFYLFSSA
+159 RKKDYFYLLSSA

-186 LPAFIIVL
+186 LPAAIIVL

-215 IIFVVIA
+215 IVFAVIA
-222 KPWYIIMYKIHAQD
+222 KPWYVIMYKIHAQD
-236 FVNVFFGFHNV
+236 FINIFFGFQNV

-257 GSQVYYNIPIVLG
+257 GSQIYYNIPIILG

-284 RFCKTAFSRNRSEPL
+284 RFCKMAFSGDRAQRDH
-299 AVPGSGANER
+299 AIFV
-309 RTANDERRNYA
+309 
-320 LFTLLWFVF
+320 LLWFLF

-351 LAIMTGKL
+351 LALITGKL
-359 WDDFLDKEAAQN
+359 WDDFLNKEAGVS
-371 LIKRMKISY
+371 LVKWMRVSY
-380 YSLPLLILLIFA
+380 YALPVIIIPAFI
-392 GVCIFIKM
+392 GICIFIKM
-400 DYPEMLGK
+400 DYPEILGK
-408 VAITG
+408 VIITG
-413 LFLIFGIALSLMA
+413 LFLIFGIVLSL
-426 FIGRRF
+426 
-432 IAAFL
+432 AAFKSKKFLAALL

-459 PHESSKALAKELLK
+459 THETSKAIATELLK
-473 FHKEGEAIGCEYD
+473 FHKKGERIGCEHD
-486 YRAGIAFYTGKVP
+486 YRAGIAFYTNTIP
-499 VKIADYS
+499 EEIINYS
-506 TLHGLMISK
+506 TVHELMGSK
-515 ERVWCVLKQKNVV
+515 ERVWCVLKQKNVA
-528 DLYGP
+528 DLNGP
-533 GADKPKD
+533 GIDKPKY
-540 VVVVFKSGKKRLITN
+540 VAVVFKSGKKRLITN

>member
-1 MIKLLEK
+1 MIKLLER
-8 PIIVVLLLLVLSGYL
+8 PIIVILLLLVLSGYL

-38 TFYGQTAKEM
+38 TFYGQTAREM

-91 PCALFG
+91 PSALFG

-110 LFNNRTGIFSAVILA
+110 LFSNRAGIFSAVVGA

-141 VLFTLLLFGVLFF
+141 TLFTFLLFGVLFF

-159 RRRDHFYLFSSA
+159 RKRDYFYLLSSA

-186 LPAFIIVL
+186 LPAFIIIL
-194 YLALT
+194 YRALT
-199 KNLAIFKKGFM
+199 KNLAIFRKGFM

-215 IIFVVIA
+215 IIFAVIA
-222 KPWYIIMYKIHAQD
+222 KPWYIIMYKIHARD

-247 TRFLTPEHKI
+247 ARFLTPEHKM

-284 RFCKTAFSRNRSEPL
+284 HFCKMAFSRNHESRI
-299 AVPGSGANER
+299 
-309 RTANDERRNYA
+309 TNDERRNPA
-320 LFTLLWFVF
+320 LFVLLWFLF

-351 LAIMTGKL
+351 LALMTGKL
-359 WDDFLDKEAAQN
+359 WDDFLSKEAAIS
-371 LIKRMKISY
+371 LIKWMNVSC
-380 YSLPLLILLIFA
+380 YSLSLLILLIFA

-400 DYPEMLGK
+400 DYPEILGR
-408 VAITG
+408 VIVTG
-413 LFLIFGIALSLMA
+413 LFLIFGIALSLTA
-426 FIGRRF
+426 FIGRKF

-437 LIAYSVALIMY
+437 LIAYSVALIIY
-448 PVDKLILPALE
+448 PVDKLILPVLE
-459 PHESSKALAKELLK
+459 SHESSKALAKEILK
-473 FHKEGEAIGCEYD
+473 FYKEGETIGSEYD

-499 VKIADYS
+499 VKIVDNS
-506 TLHGLMISK
+506 TLHELMGSK
-515 ERVWCVLKQKNVV
+515 ERVWCVLKQKNIA
-528 DLYGP
+528 DLNGS
-533 GADKPKD
+533 GVDKPKD

>member
-1 MIKLLEK
+1 MKLLER
-8 PIIVVLLLLVLSGYL
+8 PIIVALLLLVLSGYL

-38 TFYGQTAKEM
+38 TFYGQTAREM

-91 PCALFG
+91 PSALFG

-110 LFNNRTGIFSAVILA
+110 LFSNRAGIFSAVVGA

-141 VLFTLLLFGVLFF
+141 TLFTFLLFGVLFF

-159 RRRDHFYLFSSA
+159 RKRDYFYLLSSA

-186 LPAFIIVL
+186 LPAFIIIL

-199 KNLAIFKKGFM
+199 KNLAIFRKGFM

-215 IIFVVIA
+215 IIFAVIA
-222 KPWYIIMYKIHAQD
+222 KPWYIIMYKIHARD

-247 TRFLTPEHKI
+247 ARFLTPEHKM

-284 RFCKTAFSRNRSEPL
+284 HFCKMAFSRNHESRI
-299 AVPGSGANER
+299 
-309 RTANDERRNYA
+309 TNDERRNPA
-320 LFTLLWFVF
+320 LFVLLWFLF

-351 LAIMTGKL
+351 LALMTGKL
-359 WDDFLDKEAAQN
+359 WDDFLNKEAAKN
-371 LIKRMKISY
+371 LIRWMNVSY
-380 YSLPLLILLIFA
+380 YSLSSLILLIFA

-400 DYPEMLGK
+400 DYPEILGR
-408 VAITG
+408 VVITG
-413 LFLIFGIALSLMA
+413 LFLIFGIAFSLIA
-426 FIGRRF
+426 FIGKRF
-432 IAAFL
+432 LAAFL

-473 FHKEGEAIGCEYD
+473 FYKEGEAIGSEYD

-506 TLHGLMISK
+506 TSHKLMGSN
-515 ERVWCVLKQKNVV
+515 ERVWCVLKQKNVA
-528 DLYGP
+528 DLNGP
-533 GADKPKD
+533 GIDKPKN
-540 VVVVFKSGKKRLITN
+540 VVVVFKAGKKRLITN